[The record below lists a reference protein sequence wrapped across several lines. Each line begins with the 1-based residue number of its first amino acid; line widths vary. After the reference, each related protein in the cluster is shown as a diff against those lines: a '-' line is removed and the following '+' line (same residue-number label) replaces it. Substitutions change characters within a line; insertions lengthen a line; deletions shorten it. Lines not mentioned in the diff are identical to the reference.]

1 MFASQPT
8 TSSGVSTALTQSM
21 QGHWKLFLTE
31 GVILSALGLAAMI
44 VPTVAGVAAT
54 VLLGWLFAIAG
65 LVGLFAALK
74 GRNAPGFGWSLVSA
88 IVALFAG
95 ALLLWNALQSLV
107 MLTYVLVG
115 FFIIDGVLT
124 IMLALSHWRNL
135 SGKWEWLMV
144 NGVIDLFFAGVVIAG
159 LPGTLVWVLGL
170 VVGIDMIFGGASLIA
185 MAMSARGGPFRMKG

>member
-1 MFASQPT
+1 
-8 TSSGVSTALTQSM
+8 M